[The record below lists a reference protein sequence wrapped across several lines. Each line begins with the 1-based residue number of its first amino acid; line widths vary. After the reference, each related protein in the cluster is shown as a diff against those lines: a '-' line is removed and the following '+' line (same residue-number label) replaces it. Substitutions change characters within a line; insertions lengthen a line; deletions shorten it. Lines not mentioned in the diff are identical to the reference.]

1 MVKPVKLVVSTAA
14 TIALMVGAAQADEGM
29 WTMDNV
35 PTAAIAKA
43 TGFTPD
49 AKWLKK
55 AQLSYVRL
63 AGGCSGSFVSG
74 EGLVMTNHHCV
85 ADCVAELSSA
95 QKDYQADGFLAATRP
110 EEKQCAGIEIN
121 QLIEITDITAQV
133 EAATAGKS
141 GQDFANARRTA
152 LSEIE
157 KNCAGGDAALRCD
170 AVTLYQGG
178 RYSLYKYK
186 RYQDVRLAF
195 APEASA
201 AAFGGDPDNFN
212 FPRYALDMS
221 LLRVY
226 ENGKPLKSPDHFK
239 WSKDGSKEGD
249 ASFVIGNPGSTSR
262 LRTIAELE
270 FIRDNVAPSF
280 LFFAQERRGRLI
292 EFGRENADRRRDALD
307 DLNSIEN
314 SIKVWKGRQLAL
326 ADKEF
331 FGAKVKAE
339 QELRARIAAD
349 PKLSADVGDAYAQ
362 IEKAQARYAQL
373 YPRYVH
379 LERMRAF
386 DSELASFG
394 RMLLRAGDERLLPN
408 PQRLRE
414 YGESRLPGL
423 KQRLSNPAPVHTDL
437 EIAMLSF
444 SLTKLREQFGPDDAL
459 VKAVLGKQSPDQ
471 VAEAAVKGSKL
482 GDPAERLRL
491 FDGGKAAIDASDDP
505 MIKLMKVVDQA
516 ARQARKAVEEEV
528 EAPVEQAQA
537 RIARARFAIYGDS
550 VYPDATLSLRLSYG
564 KVQGWTELDGH
575 EVKPYTTIGGLYER
589 NTGAAPFAIAPTW
602 EKAKDKVDMST
613 PYNAVTTND
622 IIGGNSGSA
631 AINAKGEVIGLV
643 FDGNI
648 HSLSGD
654 YGYEPKRNRTVMVD
668 VRGMAEALRKVYG
681 AQHIVKELGLK

>member
-1 MVKPVKLVVSTAA
+1 MVKPVKLAVSTAA
-14 TIALMVGAAQADEGM
+14 TIALLVGAAQADEGM
-29 WTMDNV
+29 WTIDNV

-49 AKWLKK
+49 AKWLNK
-55 AQLSYVRL
+55 AQKSYVRL

-85 ADCVAELSSA
+85 SDCIAELSSA
-95 QKDYQADGFLAATRP
+95 DKDYQADGFLAKTRP
-110 EEKQCAGIEIN
+110 EEKSCAGIEIN
-121 QLIEITDITAQV
+121 QLVEITDVTAQV
-133 EAATAGKS
+133 EAATAGKT
-141 GQDFANARRTA
+141 GQDFANARRTVLA
-152 LSEIE
+152 EIE
-157 KNCAGGDAALRCD
+157 KNCANGDAKLRCD

-178 RYSLYKYK
+178 RYNLYKYK

-195 APEASA
+195 APESSA

-226 ENGKPLKSPDHFK
+226 EDGKPIKSPDHFK
-239 WSKDGSKEGD
+239 WSKEGSKEGD

-270 FIRDNVAPSF
+270 FVRDNVATSF
-280 LFFAQERRGRLI
+280 LFWAQERRGRLI
-292 EFGRENADRRRDALD
+292 EFGRENADRNREAFD

-314 SIKVWKGRQLAL
+314 SIKVWKGRQMAL

-349 PKLSADVGDAYAQ
+349 PKLSAEVGDAFEQ

-373 YPRYVH
+373 YQRFVH

-386 DSELASFG
+386 DSVLAMNA

-423 KQRLSNPAPVHTDL
+423 KQRLSNPAPVHADL
-437 EIAMLSF
+437 EIALLTF
-444 SLTKLREQFGPDDAL
+444 SLTKFREQFGPDDVL

-471 VAEAAVKGSKL
+471 VAAAAVKGSKL
-482 GDPAERLRL
+482 GDPAERQRL
-491 FDGGKAAIDASDDP
+491 FDGGKEAVDASDDP
-505 MIKLMKVVDQA
+505 MIKLMKVVDAA
-516 ARQARKAVEEEV
+516 ARAARKSVEEEV
-528 EAPVEQAQA
+528 DAVVEQAQA
-537 RIARARFAIYGDS
+537 RIAKARFALYGDS

-564 KVQGWTELDGH
+564 KMQGWTELDGT

-589 NTGAAPFAIAPTW
+589 DTGAFPFDMAKSW
-602 EKAKDKVDMST
+602 EAAKDKVKMDT
-613 PYNAVTTND
+613 PYNAVSTND

-668 VRGMAEALRKVYG
+668 VRGMAEALRNVYG

>member
-121 QLIEITDITAQV
+121 QLVEITDITAQV

>member
-14 TIALMVGAAQADEGM
+14 TIALLVGAAQADEGM
-29 WTMDNV
+29 WTIDNV
-35 PTAAIAKA
+35 PTASIAKA

-49 AKWLKK
+49 AKWLNK
-55 AQLSYVRL
+55 AQKSYVRL

-85 ADCVAELSSA
+85 ADCIAELSSA
-95 QKDYQADGFLAATRP
+95 DKDYQADGFLAKARP
-110 EEKQCAGIEIN
+110 EEKSCAGIEIN
-121 QLIEITDITAQV
+121 QLVEITDITAQV
-133 EAATAGKS
+133 EAATAGKT
-141 GQDFANARRTA
+141 GQDFANARRTVLA
-152 LSEIE
+152 DIE
-157 KNCAGGDAALRCD
+157 KNCAGGDAKLRCD

-178 RYSLYKYK
+178 RYNLYKYK

-195 APEASA
+195 APEAA
-201 AAFGGDPDNFN
+201 AASFGGDPDNFN

-226 ENGKPLKSPDHFK
+226 EDGKPIKSPDHFK
-239 WSKDGSKEGD
+239 WSRDGSKEGD

-270 FIRDNVAPSF
+270 FVRDNVAPSI
-280 LFFAQERRGRLI
+280 LFFAQEKRGRLI
-292 EFGRENADRRRDALD
+292 EFGRENADRNREAFD

-314 SIKVWKGRQLAL
+314 SIKVWKGRQMAL

-339 QELRARIAAD
+339 QELRAKIAAD
-349 PKLSADVGDAYAQ
+349 PKLAAQVGDAFEQ
-362 IEKAQARYAQL
+362 IEKAQVRFAQL
-373 YPRYVH
+373 YQRVIH

-386 DSELASFG
+386 DSVLATNA
-394 RMLLRAGDERLLPN
+394 RLLLRAGDERLLPSG
-408 PQRLRE
+408 QRLRE
-414 YGESRLPGL
+414 YGDSRLPAL
-423 KQRLSNPAPVHTDL
+423 KQRLSNPAPVHADL
-437 EIAMLSF
+437 EVALLTF
-444 SLTKLREQFGPDDAL
+444 SLTKFREQFGPDDAM

-471 VAEAAVKGSKL
+471 VAAAAVKASKL

-491 FDGGKAAIDASDDP
+491 FEGGKEAVDASDDP
-505 MIKLMKVVDQA
+505 MIKLMKVVDAA
-516 ARQARKAVEEEV
+516 ARAARKSVEEEV
-528 EAPVEQAQA
+528 DAVVEQAQA
-537 RIARARFAIYGDS
+537 RIAKARFALYGDS

-564 KVQGWTELDGH
+564 KMQGWTELDGT

-589 NTGAAPFAIAPTW
+589 NTGAFPFDMAKSWVA
-602 EKAKDKVDMST
+602 AKDKVNMAT
-613 PYNAVTTND
+613 PYNAVSTND

-668 VRGMAEALRKVYG
+668 VRGMAEALRNVYG
-681 AQHIVKELGLK
+681 AQAIVKELGLK